1 VPPASDEQPATAAGE
16 RLTATDILRWS
27 AGISGPLTL
36 AMLSWIFLTLMTL
49 KESNAVI
56 ISKQAELSSD
66 HQETKVKVER
76 LSDKLYSLDASVK
89 AIRMIVKLDR

>member
-1 VPPASDEQPATAAGE
+1 VPPASDEQPATATDE
-16 RLTATDILRWS
+16 RLTNILRWS

-66 HQETKVKVER
+66 HQETKGRLDK
-76 LSDKLYSLDASVK
+76 LSDKYHSLDARVR
-89 AIRMIVKLDR
+89 AIGMIIKIDSR

>member
-1 VPPASDEQPATAAGE
+1 VPPASDEQPATATDE
-16 RLTATDILRWS
+16 RLTNILRWS

-76 LSDKLYSLDASVK
+76 LSDRLHNLDARVRAMGLVIK
-89 AIRMIVKLDR
+89 IGN

>member
-1 VPPASDEQPATAAGE
+1 MSDQQPATATDN
-16 RLTATDILRWS
+16 RLTDILRWS

-56 ISKQAELSSD
+56 VSKQAELSND
-66 HQETKVKVER
+66 HQETKDRLDK
-76 LSDKLYSLDASVK
+76 LSDRYHSLNAKVK
-89 AIRMIVKLDR
+89 AMAMIIKFE